1 MSKSVSSLFIRTF
14 FFIYK
19 TRRQETLVL
28 NFTSW
33 SKAVKYFAAALSFT
47 ENVVGH
53 KFVYPAGIY
62 ENYFVKCQKK
72 IRWHFNFQV

>member
-1 MSKSVSSLFIRTF
+1 M
-14 FFIYK
+14 
-19 TRRQETLVL
+19 L

>member
-1 MSKSVSSLFIRTF
+1 M
-14 FFIYK
+14 
-19 TRRQETLVL
+19 L

-47 ENVVGH
+47 ENVEGH
-53 KFVYPAGIY
+53 RFVYPAGIY

-72 IRWHFNFQV
+72 NKMAF